1 MKSIKVIT
9 VAIIWVIFY
18 VLFLIL
24 YSMKEWIKNNFEWLL
39 VVLMGTIIALLTSII
54 I

>member
-9 VAIIWVIFY
+9 VTTIWVIFY
-18 VLFLIL
+18 VLLLIFCI
-24 YSMKEWIKNNFEWLL
+24 MKEWIKNNFEWLL